1 MFPAVSVAR
10 TVTLYTLSAPTSV
23 GASKFGA
30 ELKVITTVAETIE
43 TVAEST
49 PPTLL
54 QVTDSFAARVPT
66 EVWFS
71 AALKDVVVTFGGV
84 VSGSV
89 QLGLSE
95 EKVTEPTFVTVRA
108 EAELSVNNPE
118 AFVCN
123 KSNFVLA
130 TAVVGTVGTVKF
142 AVYREV
148 PFTKW
153 KLVIRPG
160 N

>member
-1 MFPAVSVAR
+1 MQLPPIIFQK
-10 TVTLYTLSAPTSV
+10 PTF
-23 GASKFGA
+23 SKFILKFRNQINSKRFS
-30 ELKVITTVAETIE
+30 ELSTLKKV
-43 TVAEST
+43 ST
-49 PPTLL
+49 
-54 QVTDSFAARVPT
+54 A
-66 EVWFS
+66 WFS

-108 EAELSVNNPE
+108 DAELSVNNPE